1 MFLVSFFVI
10 FLRLSC
16 AVSNVVNKEKWLEC
30 LCLTFQPLR
39 ISSSISVRDDY
50 ALQYSIFFLHNP
62 ESQYVGFGCPGIWG
76 EHTAIAFKAICT
88 LKSNAIRYVNSL
100 FLHCCKLL
108 MSHKIGCK
116 VTTLHLFHQI
126 LNKLIFS
133 PFSFIYFVYNI
144 FN

>member
-76 EHTAIAFKAICT
+76 EHVTISLKAICT

-100 FLHCCKLL
+100 FLHCCNYNCSQNRLQSYNL
-108 MSHKIGCK
+108 
-116 VTTLHLFHQI
+116 
-126 LNKLIFS
+126 
-133 PFSFIYFVYNI
+133 SFISPNSQQTNFQPI
-144 FN
+144 FFYILCI